1 LGQQPNIR
9 RDHPAS
15 WPASPRARIEEKP
28 SCGGGGVRALTTPA
42 RTPAPTTRTPTRLCG
57 TRPLRKRKVIEM
69 AIVSTTIVQANP
81 GTGSEDILKQLGK
94 AKGII
99 AKHGGENVTV
109 LVNVVGGQG
118 TNSYGLLSTSE
129 DWATYGKVMGGVVA
143 DPDYAA
149 LVADSEQIATWE
161 NHVLMTLDI

>member
-1 LGQQPNIR
+1 MDGRKGGRLRGNWAAGNR
-9 RDHPAS
+9 
-15 WPASPRARIEEKP
+15 EE
-28 SCGGGGVRALTTPA
+28 
-42 RTPAPTTRTPTRLCG
+42 
-57 TRPLRKRKVIEM
+57 IEM

-81 GTGSEDILKQLGK
+81 GARSADILKLLGK
-94 AKGII
+94 AKGLIT
-99 AKHGGENVTV
+99 KHGGENATV

-129 DWATYGKVMGGVVA
+129 DWASYGKVMGGVVA

-161 NHVLMTLDI
+161 NHVLMTVDV